1 MNAIQIPKVS
11 SHDGLTLP
19 TIGFGT
25 YKLRGNAGADAIA
38 RAISNGYSLLDSA
51 FNYENEGTIGQGIR
65 AAGRE
70 RSGITVTSK
79 LPGRHHDY
87 DDALATI
94 EESVFRTG
102 LGHIDLYLIHWPN
115 PKVDKYVEA
124 WKALIAAKERGI
136 IRAIGVSNFLPEHI
150 ERLESETGVLP
161 AVNQIELHPYFPQV
175 EAVDYHRSRGIITQ
189 GWSPIGRGNEVLTE
203 PVVTEL
209 ATKYGVD
216 AAGIV
221 LAWHVARRVV
231 ALPKAGSDEHQISNL
246 NAATIALTNDEVDAI
261 TALGKPDGRNKG
273 QDPATYE
280 EF

>member
-1 MNAIQIPKVS
+1 MDSVQRPKVT

-25 YKLRGNAGADAIA
+25 YKLKGNAGVDAIA
-38 RAISNGYSLLDSA
+38 RAIGNGYSLIDSA
-51 FNYENEGTIGQGIR
+51 FNYENEGTVGQAIR

-79 LPGRHHDY
+79 LPGRHHEFA
-87 DDALATI
+87 DAIPTI
-94 EESVFRTG
+94 EESVARTG

-115 PKVDKYVEA
+115 PKTDKYVEA
-124 WKALIAAKERGI
+124 WKALIEAKERGI
-136 IRAIGVSNFLPEHI
+136 IRAIGVSNFLPEHL
-150 ERLESETGVLP
+150 ERLEAETGVLP
-161 AVNQIELHPYFPQV
+161 SVNQIELHPYFPQV
-175 EAVDYHRSRGIITQ
+175 EAVEYHRSRGIITQ
-189 GWSPIGRGNEVLTE
+189 AWSPIGRGNEILTE
-203 PVVTEL
+203 LVVTEL

-216 AAGIV
+216 AAAIV

-231 ALPKAGSDEHQISNL
+231 ALPKAGSDEHQVSNL
-246 NAATIALTNDEVDAI
+246 NAGSIALKNEEVEAI